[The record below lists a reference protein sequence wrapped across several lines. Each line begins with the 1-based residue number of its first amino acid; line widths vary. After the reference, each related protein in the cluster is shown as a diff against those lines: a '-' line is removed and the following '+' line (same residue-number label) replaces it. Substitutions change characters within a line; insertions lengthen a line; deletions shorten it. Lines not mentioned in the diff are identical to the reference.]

1 MKKNI
6 GPYRI
11 VETIGH
17 GGMGVV
23 YKAIHEKI
31 EQTVAI
37 KAIPPYYSQDSYIRD
52 KFLNEAKL
60 QAKLS
65 HPNIVNVINY
75 IESEESIFLVMEYV
89 KGETLEQRI
98 KRLGSIPYEEAID
111 ITVKILDALQYLHNR
126 GIIHRDLKPSNIMF
140 TEDDIVKVTDFGIS
154 KLIGQKGLTT
164 TILAGSYTYI
174 SPEEITGQGTTF
186 YSDIYS
192 FGITLYHML
201 AGRVPFDYD
210 TEYRVM
216 KAHLEEKPKDLRKFN
231 RLIPFRLS
239 MVVLK
244 AISKEPEKR
253 YKTPEEFKLKLADSV
268 SSKKRNPDFALF
280 SDIARNIYSGLKTP
294 DSRIVPGIVI
304 FLLIIS
310 ALFIS
315 FGNNE
320 RSRDGLSGNFTAV
333 TPGNNL
339 LDEIVLMDI
348 SNDQNKVQDSDPK
361 SELAGKRKVVNLN
374 KSKENSSENNSAWK
388 IRK

>member
-1 MKKNI
+1 MNKTI
-6 GPYRI
+6 GPYKI
-11 VETIGH
+11 IETVGH

-37 KAIPPYYSQDSYIRD
+37 KAIPPYYSQDSYIRK

-60 QAKLS
+60 QARLS

-98 KRLGSIPYEEAID
+98 KRVGFIPHEKAID
-111 ITVKILDALQYLHNR
+111 ISEKILDALQYLHNK
-126 GIIHRDLKPSNIMF
+126 GIVHRDLKPSNIMF
-140 TEDDIVKVTDFGIS
+140 TEDDVVKVTDFGIS

-174 SPEEITGQGTTF
+174 SPEEITGQGTTYF
-186 YSDIYS
+186 SDIYS

-201 AGRVPFDYD
+201 TGRVPFDYD

-231 RLIPFRLS
+231 KQIPFRLS
-239 MVVLK
+239 IVVLK
-244 AISKEPEKR
+244 SISKEQKNR
-253 YKTPEEFKLKLADSV
+253 YKTPEEFKLKLLNSTTLKRQKMDFYFVRDIAD
-268 SSKKRNPDFALF
+268 NLF
-280 SDIARNIYSGLKTP
+280 SRLKKPDINMVPVA
-294 DSRIVPGIVI
+294 IV

-310 ALFIS
+310 ILFIS
-315 FGNNE
+315 FRDTGISSQNIAADISEEGQVNNI
-320 RSRDGLSGNFTAV
+320 
-333 TPGNNL
+333 

-348 SNDQNKVQDSDPK
+348 SKDESSNDDLNAEPP
-361 SELAGKRKVVNLN
+361 LIRRKNAN
-374 KSKENSSENNSAWK
+374 NSSENSSASQNSSWK